1 MKSALVSTWF
11 GDKFSELHP
20 QLQQLH
26 IQGGEL
32 KGAVDLT
39 YGKGL
44 AGIIGQRLAKKM
56 GLPTAGQ
63 HQLSVNISHQPDGL
77 YWGRCFNDQA
87 RVTSLFKPVGSIE
100 DGYWIEETGPITL
113 HLTVDIRE
121 GGWFWRCLKIKIKG
135 VTVPTW
141 LLPKTTAYKKI
152 EDGRYRFF
160 VGFTLPILGSL
171 VSYQG
176 LLEPDLQLEN
186 K

>member
-1 MKSALVSTWF
+1 MRSALVSSWF
-11 GDKFSELHP
+11 GDKFSELDP
-20 QLQQLH
+20 KLQQLH

-32 KGAVDLT
+32 QGSVDLN

-44 AGIIGQRLAKKM
+44 AGLIGQRLAKKM
-56 GLPTAGQ
+56 GLPKSGRN
-63 HQLSVNISHQPDGL
+63 QLSVNISHKSEGL
-77 YWGRCFNDQA
+77 HWGRCFNDQE
-87 RVTSLFKPVGSIE
+87 RVTSTFKPVGTIE

-113 HLTVDIRE
+113 HLTVDIKE

-135 VTVPTW
+135 ISVPTW

-152 EDGRYRFF
+152 ENGKYRFF

-176 LLEPDLQLEN
+176 LLEPNSQIEN
-186 K
+186 

>member
-1 MKSALVSTWF
+1 MTSALVQTWF

-32 KGAVDLT
+32 KGLIDLT
-39 YGKGL
+39 YGSGL
-44 AGIIGQRLAKKM
+44 AGIIGRRLAKKM
-56 GLPTAGQ
+56 GLPTSGQ
-63 HQLSVNISHQPDGL
+63 HQLSVNISHKPDGL
-77 YWGRCFNDQA
+77 HWGRCFNDQE
-87 RVTSLFKPVGSIE
+87 RVISIFKPVGSIE

-113 HLTVDIRE
+113 HLTVDIKE
-121 GGWFWRCLKIKIKG
+121 DGWFWRCLKIKIKG

-152 EDGRYRFF
+152 ENGKYRFF
-160 VGFTLPILGSL
+160 VGFSLPILGSL

-176 LLEPDLQLEN
+176 LLCPEVANEH
-186 K
+186 